1 MSQPSQPLRVAVV
14 GAGISGLSC
23 AWLLS
28 QRHEVV
34 LFEADGRLGGH
45 SNTVDAPGAGGPA
58 PVDTG
63 FIVFNEANYP
73 NLTAMLAH
81 IGAPSKPAYMSFAVS
96 VDGGAFEY
104 SSQGAAGLFAQK
116 RNLTSPRFWSML
128 KDLKRFHREAP
139 RDLDGLELSGIS
151 LGEYLNQNG
160 YGRMFMENHLLPQ
173 AAAIW
178 SATGLQMADYPAAA
192 FVRFYRNHRLLEVD
206 MRPTWRTV
214 DGGSRA
220 YVERLRDA
228 FRGEIRTGAP
238 VRQVRPDPAGGA
250 EVVTDAGRERFD
262 AVVLGVHAD
271 QALALLDSPTSEE
284 RRLLGAIPYQRNRA
298 VLHRDTRQMPRRKAA
313 WAAWNHVS
321 ARGDERLAGGVT
333 YWMNLLQSL
342 PGDPLFVTLN
352 PVSEPDPDKVIAAFD
367 YEHPVFNA
375 AGIAAQE
382 QLWSL
387 QGTRGVW
394 YCGAWFG
401 AGFHEDGL
409 QAGLAVAEQ
418 LGGVRRPW
426 TVADES
432 GRIRLPA
439 TAPAALAA

>member
-1 MSQPSQPLRVAVV
+1 MTQPSQPLRVAVV
-14 GAGISGLSC
+14 GAGISGLSS

-34 LFEADGRLGGH
+34 LYEAEGRLGGH
-45 SNTVDAPGAGGPA
+45 SNTVDAPGCDGPV

-96 VDGGAFEY
+96 VDDGAFEY

-116 RNLTSPRFWSML
+116 RNLTSPRFWAML

-139 RDLDGLELSGIS
+139 RDLDGLALSGIS

-220 YVERLRDA
+220 YIERLRAA

-238 VRQVRPDPAGGA
+238 VRQIRPDAAGA
-250 EVVTDAGRERFD
+250 EVVTDAGRDHFD

-271 QALALLDSPTSEE
+271 QALALLENPTADE
-284 RRLLGAIPYQRNRA
+284 RRLLGAIPYQKNRA

-313 WAAWNHVS
+313 WAAWNHVG
-321 ARGDERLAGGVT
+321 ARGDARLSGGVT

-352 PVSEPDPDKVIAAFD
+352 PVTEPDPDKVIAAFD

-375 AGIAAQE
+375 AGLAAQE

-387 QGTRGVW
+387 QGARNVW
-394 YCGAWFG
+394 FCGAWFG
-401 AGFHEDGL
+401 SGFHEDGL

-432 GRIRLPA
+432 GRIHLTPPA
-439 TAPAALAA
+439 PSALAA